1 MTRLSLRFVCGLLV
15 SFVIAITGASADS
28 RQTHKS
34 PRETSAVLQLQV
46 GLDRAGF
53 SPGEIDG
60 RDGSNTR
67 RAAESYAKA
76 RGLADVS
83 QPAMLE
89 ALAAEHSNA
98 PAVIEYT
105 VTPEDVAG
113 PFVPDIPEDLEQ
125 QASLPALGYRT
136 PLEALAEKFH
146 ASPALL
152 QQLNPAARFGA
163 SEQIKVPNVKPIA
176 DAPRNAPG
184 ESAPVGTA
192 GTAAENVVR
201 VSKGTSTLEVT
212 GPDGKVIFSAPVTS
226 GSEFDPLPI
235 GEWKV
240 TGVARRPA
248 FHYNPDLFWDAEPS
262 HAKATIK
269 PGPNNPVG
277 SVWIDISKPHYGLHG
292 SPEPSRIGKSESHGC
307 VRLTNWDAL
316 RLATLVRPGTPVI
329 FTQ

>member
-1 MTRLSLRFVCGLLV
+1 MIKSSLYLLCVLCAFWV
-15 SFVIAITGASADS
+15 SNASA
-28 RQTHKS
+28 
-34 PRETSAVLQLQV
+34 TSASPVLQLQV
-46 GLDRAGF
+46 WLDRAGF

-76 RGLADVS
+76 RALADVS

-89 ALAAEHSNA
+89 VLSAEHSNA
-98 PAVIEYT
+98 PAITEYT
-105 VTPEDVAG
+105 VSPEDVAG
-113 PFVPDIPEDLEQ
+113 PFVADIPEDLEQ

-152 QQLNPAARFGA
+152 QQLNPGARFGA
-163 SEQIKVPNVKPIA
+163 SEKIQVPNVKPVA
-176 DAPRNAPG
+176 DAPGDSSREG
-184 ESAPVGTA
+184 APVGTA
-192 GTAAENVVR
+192 GTTTENVVR
-201 VSKGTSTLEVT
+201 VSKGTSMLEVN

-248 FHYNPDLFWDAEPS
+248 FHYNPDLFWDADPS

-269 PGPNNPVG
+269 SGPNNPVG